1 MMMVLVS
8 MVNGTTTEQLR
19 VCPMMRAQ
27 RSIDNEVM
35 NEVMINNMSF
45 NFTYKSRRY
54 NLEYSLLK
62 YNMCQMYSFYSCALK
77 VKSQSDWKMY
87 KN

>member
-45 NFTYKSRRY
+45 
-54 NLEYSLLK
+54 
-62 YNMCQMYSFYSCALK
+62 
-77 VKSQSDWKMY
+77 
-87 KN
+87 